1 VHIELTEMLRCP
13 ESHGEAFLVMSTGE
27 MLGRMV
33 RSGILGC
40 PICRREFP
48 IVKGIVTFLGSGER
62 GAVPRG
68 APEGPAPRSPLPADP
83 ETLQALLD
91 LSGPGGYVVLVGTAA
106 RHAVGLAGLMGGIHF
121 VGINAPVDVEELPVL
136 SLLVCPDM
144 IPLRQTVARGVVVG
158 SDRLGSDWLA
168 EARRVVLPGR
178 RVVIEGED
186 VPVPVGLTRLAA
198 GEGLFVG
205 ERR

>member
-1 VHIELTEMLRCP
+1 MLRCP

-48 IVKGIVTFLGSGER
+48 IAKGVVNFSGGEMRDAGGVAATGGSH
-62 GAVPRG
+62 
-68 APEGPAPRSPLPADP
+68 PASRIPHPVDA

-91 LSGPGGYVVLVGTAA
+91 LSGPGGYIVLVGAAA

-121 VGINAPVDVEELPVL
+121 VAINAPSEVEELPVL
-136 SLLVCPDM
+136 SLLACAKM
-144 IPLRQTVARGVVVG
+144 IPLRGAMARSLVVG
-158 SDRLGSDWLA
+158 ADWAGDPWLG
-168 EARRVVLPGR
+168 EAQRVLLRGR
-178 RVVIEGED
+178 RLVIEAERVKPPSG
-186 VPVPVGLTRLAA
+186 VTQLAI
-198 GEGLFVG
+198 G
-205 ERR
+205 